1 MQGLSLA
8 AHIQGRVV
16 RRLFAI
22 EDGSGRDKKSKR
34 EQDFKWTAAKR
45 EDYFQTSADGLPL
58 PLHTLYL
65 CHKLNVL
72 TSGRA
77 CEERE
82 RGVVCAARI
91 CV

>member
-22 EDGSGRDKKSKR
+22 EDGSGRDKKSK
-34 EQDFKWTAAKR
+34 EQDFKCEVDTVLKR
-45 EDYFQTSADGLPL
+45 KRADYFQTSADGLPL

-82 RGVVCAARI
+82 RGAEG
-91 CV
+91 